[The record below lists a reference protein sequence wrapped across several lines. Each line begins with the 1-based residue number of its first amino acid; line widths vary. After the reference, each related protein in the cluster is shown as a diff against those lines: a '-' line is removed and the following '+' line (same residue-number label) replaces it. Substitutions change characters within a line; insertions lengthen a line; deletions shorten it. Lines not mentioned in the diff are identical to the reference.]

1 MWVTDG
7 LLIHPY
13 IVELQGGI
21 SMDYFEISK
30 TVIEDFIKSRNDWS
44 HLTNLRWLD
53 KVPETDLLFRLPA
66 WIDEID
72 RILIDYNSKI
82 NVTIVLSPL
91 EKRNSLKLTLG
102 KLWQFLFRK
111 AEIKSDSTIIKAFQQ

>member
-1 MWVTDG
+1 
-7 LLIHPY
+7 
-13 IVELQGGI
+13 
-21 SMDYFEISK
+21 MDYFEISK

-82 NVTIVLSPL
+82 NVTIVLL
-91 EKRNSLKLTLG
+91 L
-102 KLWQFLFRK
+102 
-111 AEIKSDSTIIKAFQQ
+111 